1 MKEPKEFILNA
12 AGTISGRKSIKIEL
26 VNSTLKNEIS

>member
-1 MKEPKEFILNA
+1 MKESKEFILNA
-12 AGTISGRKSIKIEL
+12 ARTISDRKSIKIEL